1 MKSIIEQTREL
12 PPGVIGNVLT
22 FIPRNDTAQL
32 LMNAN
37 NNDELTLTY
46 LRKYK
51 VFEGDEI
58 FRTQKNYKEELYSK
72 LAPSKTGSNLY
83 GDEDSQ
89 MKIYRSKISVG
100 EKLKMKFGSRVV
112 RMLTYEEEEDGF
124 IAFE

>member
-46 LRKYK
+46 LRRYK
-51 VFEGDEI
+51 VFGGDEI
-58 FRTQKNYKEELYSK
+58 FRTQKNYKIELYSK
-72 LAPSKTGSNLY
+72 LAPSKTGTNLY
-83 GDEDSQ
+83 GDKDSP
-89 MKIYRSKISVG
+89 MKIYRSKISMIEI
-100 EKLKMKFGSRVV
+100 EKLEIWLKTSKNSN
-112 RMLTYEEEEDGF
+112 
-124 IAFE
+124 I

>member
-58 FRTQKNYKEELYSK
+58 FRTQKKYKEELYSK

-83 GDEDSQ
+83 GDEDSP

-112 RMLTYEEEEDGF
+112 RMLTYEEQEDGF